1 MDYCLCVSL
10 YRIFV
15 GNGSIRLYGIMKD
28 NLLIRYPEKGRVQM
42 AEKQGV
48 SDLYKKNAEKAGKDK
63 RLRDAVS
70 SSSSYSEVLS

>member
-48 SDLYKKNAEKAGKDK
+48 SDLYKKPK
-63 RLRDAVS
+63 RQERISGFATQSPS
-70 SSSSYSEVLS
+70 SSSFSEVLS